1 MSSVRSITLADVA
14 VPRAGVLSDTLLIV
28 GASLVTALA
37 AQLAVPVPWS
47 PVPIT
52 GQTFA
57 VLLSGAV
64 LGMRRGFLAQL
75 LYLAEGALGLPVFAG
90 GAAGVAVL
98 AGPTAGYLFAFPIA
112 SALTGALAERG
123 WDRRFATMLA
133 AMLLG
138 SAPIFALGLIGLSR
152 FVPADRLL
160 AAGLYPFIPGDL
172 IKATLA
178 ALAFP
183 AAWRWARGV
192 GSASGGTPPGSASRA

>member
-1 MSSVRSITLADVA
+1 MSATSRSLTLADLA
-14 VPRAGVLSDTLLIV
+14 LPRSSALTNVLLLV
-28 GASLVTALA
+28 GASIVTSLA
-37 AQLAVPVPWS
+37 AQAAIPVPWS

-57 VLLSGAV
+57 VTLSGAV
-64 LGMRRGFLAQL
+64 LGMRRGFLAQA

-90 GAAGVAVL
+90 GAAGAAVL
-98 AGPTAGYLFAFPIA
+98 LGPTAGYLVAFPIA
-112 SALTGALAERG
+112 AALTGALAERG

-138 SAPIFALGLIGLSR
+138 SVPIFALGLAVLSR
-152 FVPADRLL
+152 FVPAGGLF
-160 AAGLYPFIPGDL
+160 AAGLFPFLPGDL

-183 AAWRWARGV
+183 AAWRWAR
-192 GSASGGTPPGSASRA
+192 SRGGQPGA